1 MENTQQELM
10 IKVRCWKLEAYSQLI
25 EEYAYKNRAK
35 IVQRLLE
42 QKHQVEKKLGVILPG
57 NGPILSQNPTTC
69 GLSLGAEAP
78 VTDHNKG
85 GLNKNRGSLIF

>member
-10 IKVRCWKLEAYSQLI
+10 IKVRCWKLDAYSQLI

-42 QKHQVEKKLGVILPG
+42 LKHREEQKLELNKPLGAQYGCQTPSPKGKLLGVNSHIT
-57 NGPILSQNPTTC
+57 NN
-69 GLSLGAEAP
+69 
-78 VTDHNKG
+78 DKG
-85 GLNKNRGSLIF
+85 GLN